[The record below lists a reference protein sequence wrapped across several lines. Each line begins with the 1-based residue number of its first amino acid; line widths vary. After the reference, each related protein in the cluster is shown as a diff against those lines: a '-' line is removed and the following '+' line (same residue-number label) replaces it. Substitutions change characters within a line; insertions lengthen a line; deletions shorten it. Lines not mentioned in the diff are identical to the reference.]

1 MPKTI
6 YYKLLEPE
14 LGKNVLECKEVHF
27 RPELPVYFL
36 FGHVTSSRMVK
47 RPLPNPL
54 PS

>member
-36 FGHVTSSRMVK
+36 FGCVTLSHVGLMDYGCL
-47 RPLPNPL
+47 LP
-54 PS
+54 